1 VRPSIARG
9 WLGSVALAF
18 GLLVLCRQITLHG
31 WYTPN
36 PGYRAQVDALLDGRL
51 ALTSSPDGL
60 LHDLA
65 WTPHGVQQVWG
76 LGVPLWQLP
85 FEAFGRLVG
94 LSPFPDRI
102 ALAAWLAVML
112 FLLIR
117 AFRPRDAGEPRPD
130 DQRRDAGAT
139 RAIDSRLMQIGA
151 VLLTGLLPGLVT
163 VLRGR
168 IGVYE
173 EAAIYAYGAAM
184 ILLGGLVALHRKPT
198 TARFLLLVG
207 FAGLTGLVRPTVWF
221 YGLATTLVASTLLL
235 RQRGRPAIRT
245 IALGLA
251 LFVAGGGVLYA
262 TNALRFG
269 RGTEFGH
276 RQNVHS
282 LPGNIVATRFSY
294 PFERAGTVEAG
305 KELAC
310 SLFDGPER
318 RSKRGF
324 YQTGL
329 HHGQSPRPRWREYYF
344 TTFSWPYVPAI
355 LAGLVLGTLAWRR
368 RGDPF
373 ARMLGAWAVLGGAP
387 LVVFYLHS
395 PSVSSR
401 YQLDLA
407 PAIAA
412 LLVIAWRACAARWP
426 RRAFAILVVAWAGAV
441 VTSKFARPAGVSDP
455 IGRDA
460 AAIATDEITH
470 PAAYDHP
477 LPGAYDQ
484 ADPLLPAWTD
494 VISDFARCTDATG
507 TPIPCDAPP
516 LPGDVA
522 LIGHRIGRQWLVD
535 RDVIP
540 DEPPEPVCRPEGD
553 IRAAHGAHSDGDG
566 GGGDGDDHDR
576 AEDRHAR
583 SCSSLPSPIG
593 DPAVRHDQTF
603 VGAPSLYLN
612 GFGWDL
618 TTTRVPPATLFYVDD
633 PAYLELDVTG
643 PADTDW
649 DHAVRV
655 AIGLEHLRLVAVA
668 ETSAGARLRFAGGRH
683 PGLQIAFIAFGPD
696 TELDRRQS
704 PFGLRS
710 LRWRD

>member
-1 VRPSIARG
+1 VRPSLARS
-9 WLGSVALAF
+9 WLKSVALAF
-18 GLLVLCRQITLHG
+18 VLLALCRQITLHG
-31 WYTPN
+31 WYAPN

-60 LHDLA
+60 RHDLA

-85 FEAFGRLVG
+85 FEALGRLIG

-102 ALAAWLAVML
+102 ALAAWLAAMWV
-112 FLLIR
+112 LLLR
-117 AFRPRDAGEPRPD
+117 AFRPRDAGEARPD
-130 DQRRDAGAT
+130 DQRRDAGRA
-139 RAIDSRLMQIGA
+139 RAIDSRVMQIGA
-151 VLLTGLLPGLVT
+151 LLLTGLLPGLIT

-168 IGVYE
+168 IEVYE

-184 ILLGGLVALHRKPT
+184 ILLGGLIAMRRAPT
-198 TARFLLLVG
+198 TARYLLLVG
-207 FAGLTGLVRPTVWF
+207 FAGLTGLLRPTVWF
-221 YGLATTLVASTLLL
+221 YGLATTLLASTILL
-235 RQRGRPAIRT
+235 RQRGRPAVRT

-276 RQNVHS
+276 RLNVHS
-282 LPGNIVATRFSY
+282 LPGNIIATRFSY
-294 PFERAGTVEAG
+294 PFERAGTIEAG
-305 KELAC
+305 KELAY

-355 LAGLVLGTLAWRR
+355 LAGLLLGALAWRR

-387 LVVFYLHS
+387 LFVFYLHS

-426 RRAFAILVVAWAGAV
+426 RRAFAILAVAWASAV
-441 VTSKFARPAGVSDP
+441 ATSKFARPAGVSDP

-460 AAIATDEITH
+460 AAATSDEITH
-470 PAAYDHP
+470 PIACDHP

-494 VISDFARCTDATG
+494 VIEDFERCSDATG

-522 LIGHRIGRQWLVD
+522 LIGHRYGRRWFVD
-535 RDVIP
+535 RTVIP

-553 IRAAHGAHSDGDG
+553 AHAAPGAHGDGDG
-566 GGGDGDDHDR
+566 NGND
-576 AEDRHAR
+576 HAR
-583 SCSSLPSPIG
+583 SCSAAPAVLG
-593 DPAVRHDQTF
+593 DPTARHDGAF

-612 GFGWDL
+612 GFGWNPL
-618 TTTRVPPATLFYVDD
+618 TTRVPPATLFYVDD
-633 PAYLELDVTG
+633 PAYIALDVTG
-643 PADTDW
+643 PPDTDW
-649 DHAVRV
+649 GHAVRV

-668 ETSAGARLRFAGGRH
+668 ETAAGARLWFTGGRH
-683 PGLQIAFIAFGPD
+683 PGLQIAFVAFGPD
-696 TELDRRQS
+696 TELDRPHS

-710 LRWRD
+710 IRWRD

>member
-1 VRPSIARG
+1 MARG
-9 WLGSVALAF
+9 DGLRSVALAF
-18 GLLVLCRQITLHG
+18 VLLVLCRQITLDG
-31 WYTPN
+31 WYAPN

-51 ALTSSPDGL
+51 ALTSSPEGL
-60 LHDLA
+60 RHDLA

-85 FEAFGRLVG
+85 FEALGRLIG

-102 ALAAWLAVML
+102 ALGAWLAVMW
-112 FLLIR
+112 FLLLR
-117 AFRPRDAGEPRPD
+117 AFRPRDVGEARPD
-130 DQRRDAGAT
+130 DQRGGAGCT
-139 RAIDSRLMQIGA
+139 RAIDSRVMQIGA
-151 VLLTGLLPGLVT
+151 LLLTGLLPGLVT

-173 EAAIYAYGAAM
+173 EAAVYAYGAAM

-198 TARFLLLVG
+198 TARYLILVG
-207 FAGLTGLVRPTVWF
+207 FAGLTGLFRPTVWF
-221 YGLATTLVASTLLL
+221 YGLATALIASAILL
-235 RQRGRPAIRT
+235 RQRGRPAIRA

-262 TNALRFG
+262 TNAQRFG

-276 RQNVHS
+276 RLNVHS

-294 PFERAGTVEAG
+294 PFERAGTAEAG
-305 KELAC
+305 KELVA

-329 HHGQSPRPRWREYYF
+329 HRGQSPRPRWREYYF
-344 TTFSWPYVPAI
+344 TTFSWPYLPAI
-355 LAGLVLGTLAWRR
+355 LAGLLLGALAWRR
-368 RGDPF
+368 RGDPLT
-373 ARMLGAWAVLGGAP
+373 RTLGAWAVLGGAP
-387 LVVFYLHS
+387 LFVFYLHS

-426 RRAFAILVVAWAGAV
+426 RRAFAVLVVLWAGAV
-441 VTSKFARPAGVSDP
+441 ATSKFARPAGVSDP

-460 AAIATDEITH
+460 AAATTDEITH
-470 PAAYDHP
+470 PIAYDHP

-484 ADPLLPAWTD
+484 ADPFLPAWTD
-494 VISDFARCTDATG
+494 VIEDFARCIDGSG
-507 TPIPCDAPP
+507 TPISCDAPP

-522 LIGHRIGRQWLVD
+522 VIGHRYGRQWLVD

-540 DEPPEPVCRPEGD
+540 DEPPEPVCRPDHGD
-553 IRAAHGAHSDGDG
+553 PDAQRDQGAQGAR
-566 GGGDGDDHDR
+566 GDGDDH
-576 AEDRHAR
+576 AR
-583 SCSSLPSPIG
+583 SCTSAPAMLG
-593 DPAVRHDQTF
+593 DPTARHDRTF

-633 PAYLELDVTG
+633 PQYIVLDVTG
-643 PADTDW
+643 PPDTDW

-655 AIGLEHLRLVAVA
+655 AIGLEHLRLFAVA
-668 ETSAGARLRFAGGRH
+668 ETSAGARLRFEGTRH

-696 TELDRRQS
+696 TELDRPQS
-704 PFGLRS
+704 AFGLRS